1 MVQNPKCK
9 RVDMMFQDIWIKT
22 IIVQNSEEGEGRE
35 GKKKFL
41 EKSTQIPRVYHGE
54 VYSFC
59 FLRLRKLVALR
70 NRDFERNGVLEWLY
84 PTSDPSRSL
93 NLSFEG

>member
-35 GKKKFL
+35 GKKKVFREEHANPKSLSWRGVFLLFFTTKETSCL
-41 EKSTQIPRVYHGE
+41 EK
-54 VYSFC
+54 
-59 FLRLRKLVALR
+59 
-70 NRDFERNGVLEWLY
+70 
-84 PTSDPSRSL
+84 
-93 NLSFEG
+93 